1 VKSILLPFYLFWYG
15 ICIFRARLIGYKE
28 SKFIIQSKGGCT
40 MKTKLPII
48 AIVAILVSACTTGT
62 HLAKSYEDDIYF
74 SPKDVSPV
82 AVAESKT
89 PAKEKSVQQKKSETE
104 NQQVIISEMNQNT
117 DGSNV
122 VTNSVYQSGTNN
134 SGQTGYD
141 MNDQELIGSDT
152 TVYYN
157 DDDVKYVINNY
168 YDDNDMSYADQFNRF
183 YGPYYSPYYSPYYY
197 DDYYYG
203 GYWGYPSWGFSVGF
217 GWGYPYYG
225 WGYPYY
231 GWGYPYYGYGCG
243 YPYYGYGGCYPGGG
257 YYYDDVQVSQRRT
270 TNMNAA
276 GNGINGNSSNTGRQ
290 SLNSMN
296 SSIQSGVQNA
306 TATNP
311 NKWDQNGHTRGT
323 TIDAAANSKNATVVN
338 DRRGNTNSVNSSA
351 GAQVQNR
358 TDSRAQMTRPASNSS
373 VNARRS
379 YAPSTTGSTYS
390 QSRTVRQIQNYTPSY
405 NKPRIVNQSNYNNSY
420 ARPRTSNGNV
430 LERAAVKSANSGN
443 SGSSYSQ
450 PRSSSSMRQTYRS
463 SSSYSSGSSSSSGRS
478 SSNYSPSS
486 SPSYSAPSRSSS
498 GSSYSGGSNSG
509 GGGGYSG
516 GSSGGSSGG
525 GGGGS
530 GHRR

>member
-1 VKSILLPFYLFWYG
+1 
-15 ICIFRARLIGYKE
+15 
-28 SKFIIQSKGGCT
+28 

-62 HLAKSYEDDIYF
+62 HMAKSYDDDIYF
-74 SPKDVSPV
+74 SPGDVAPV

-89 PAKEKSVQQKKSETE
+89 PAKEKSAQQKKSESQY
-104 NQQVIISEMNQNT
+104 QQVIISEMNKNS

-122 VTNSVYQSGTNN
+122 VTNSVYQTDKNN
-134 SGQTGYD
+134 PGQTGYD

-152 TVYYN
+152 TVYY
-157 DDDVKYVINNY
+157 DDNDVKYVINNY
-168 YDDNDMSYADQFNRF
+168 YDDNDMSYAEQFNRF
-183 YGPYYSPYYSPYYY
+183 YGPYYYPYYSPYYY
-197 DDYYYG
+197 DDFYYG
-203 GYWGYPSWGFSVGF
+203 GYWGYPYWGFSIGIGWGYPYYGYGWGYPYYGW

-225 WGYPYY
+225 WGYPGY
-231 GWGYPYYGYGCG
+231 GYPCYGNGYYPYYE
-243 YPYYGYGGCYPGGG
+243 
-257 YYYDDVQVSQRRT
+257 DVQVSQRRT

-276 GNGINGNSSNTGRQ
+276 GGGITNTSGRQ
-290 SLNSMN
+290 SNQNSMN
-296 SSIQSGVQNA
+296 SSAQQGVNA
-306 TATNP
+306 TTGR
-311 NKWDQNGHTRGT
+311 DQNTWVENGHTRGR
-323 TIDAAANSKNATVVN
+323 TIDASGNTQNAQNATVVN
-338 DRRGNTNSVNSSA
+338 DRRGSSNSVNRST
-351 GAQVQNR
+351 GTQVQGR
-358 TDSRAQMTRPASNSS
+358 ADSRAQMTRPASNSS
-373 VNARRS
+373 ANVRRS

-390 QSRTVRQIQNYTPSY
+390 QNRTARQTQNYTPSY

-430 LERAAVKSANSGN
+430 LERAAIKSANSGN

-463 SSSYSSGSSSSSGRS
+463 SSSYSSGSSSSMGRS
-478 SSNYSPSS
+478 SSGYSSPSS

-498 GSSYSGGSNSG
+498 GSSYSGGGSSGG

-516 GSSGGSSGG
+516 GSSGGG